1 VIRVPRRR
9 GLVLGKFLP
18 YHAGHAHLIRTAR
31 AQVDE
36 LVVLVCAIAREP
48 IPGEVRFA
56 WVSEAHLDCRVLLVR
71 DEVPQA
77 PDEHPEFW
85 SIWSDLIQ
93 RYAGSIDV
101 VFTSEAYGDELA
113 RRLSAEHVC
122 VDPGRQSVPVSGTAI
137 RADPIANWKWIP
149 AMVRPSYVH
158 RVAILGAESTGKTT
172 LAMDLASR
180 FQTEWVP
187 EYGRAYCDNR
197 DARDL
202 VLDDFDAIAR
212 GQIDAEERAARLA
225 NRVLICDTD
234 IRTTATWS
242 EIITGSRSRWLASMA
257 AARTYSH
264 VILLLDDVPWV
275 NDGTRV
281 LRDQRAHHTRLLE
294 RELDATGQ
302 SFTPIGGDYP
312 QRFAQAMAVV
322 NTVMQTPPH
331 PRFDVAAPA

>member
-1 VIRVPRRR
+1 MRSPLRR

-18 YHAGHAHLIRTAR
+18 YHAGHARLIRTAR

-56 WVSEAHLDCRVLLVR
+56 WVSEAHPDCRVLLVR
-71 DEVPQA
+71 EEVPQA
-77 PDEHPEFW
+77 PDEHPDFW
-85 SIWSDLIQ
+85 PIWSELVQ
-93 RYAGSIDV
+93 RHAGTVDV
-101 VFTSEAYGDELA
+101 VFTSETYGDELA
-113 RRLSAEHVC
+113 RRLSARHVC
-122 VDPGRQSVPVSGTAI
+122 VDLARATVPVSATAI
-137 RADPIANWKWIP
+137 RRDPIANWEWIP
-149 AMVRPSYVH
+149 PMVRPSYVH

-180 FQTEWVP
+180 FCTEWVP

-202 VLDDFDAIAR
+202 ALDDFDAIAR

-242 EIITGSRSRWLASMA
+242 EIITGTRSRWLASVA
-257 AARTYSH
+257 SARTYSH

-294 RELDATGQ
+294 RELDATQQ
-302 SFTPIGGDYP
+302 SFTPIGGDFE
-312 QRFAQAMAVV
+312 QRLDQAVAVV
-322 NTVMQTPPH
+322 DTVLQTPPH